1 MKKRPNLFILM
12 DYAGKFKWFTAG
24 SVIFAV
30 ASACLALEPFVFIW
44 KIACEVLTVA
54 PDFAKAQNI
63 EDYGIEA
70 VKFAVNAMCVY
81 FTALAC
87 SHIGAFRTVAN
98 IREKC
103 VGKVLRMPLGHIENE
118 GSGKIRKIIIDSSAA
133 IENFMAHILPDR
145 TVALTTP
152 VAMIVMLL
160 YFDWTIGLL
169 CIANVAAG
177 FFIMYMFMVG
187 KNLKKDVDAYN
198 AALENMTK
206 EAVEYVRGIPVVK
219 TFGQSVFS
227 FKKFKKSIDD
237 YEKFTVSYTRRF
249 RIPMTAYTV
258 VINASFAILTAV
270 ALCNAQEAA
279 DPVFFSNLLFYIIFT
294 PIIAVTLFKLMHSS
308 EADMI
313 VENSLNRIDTVLD
326 VEENKESDKPQIPNN
341 YSVEFQDVKFH
352 YKDATKN
359 ALDGISLKIPSGA
372 HVAFVG
378 PSGGGKTTSASLVS
392 RFWDADNGKIMIG
405 GVDVKDIATEKLS
418 EIVSFVFQ
426 DSKLLKTSILENV
439 RMAKPDATDEEILD
453 VLRRAQCSDIIDRLP
468 DGAKSILGSKG
479 TYLSGGEQ
487 QRIAIARVMLRN
499 TPVLILDEATA
510 FADPENEEK
519 VLQAF
524 DEISKGKTVI
534 KIAHRL
540 STIVDSYEIYV
551 LKDGKIA
558 EQGKHGQLVEQQ
570 GIYAKMWN
578 EYQKSVDWKIK
589 N

>member
-1 MKKRPNLFILM
+1 M
-12 DYAGKFKWFTAG
+12 DYAGKFKWFTVG
-24 SVIFAV
+24 SLIFA
-30 ASACLALEPFVFIW
+30 ALSACLALVPFIFIW
-44 KIACEVLTVA
+44 KIAGEVLNVA
-54 PDFAKAQNI
+54 PDFSKAQNI

-81 FTALAC
+81 FCALAC

-103 VGKVLRMPLGHIENE
+103 VEKVLRMPLGHIESE
-118 GSGKIRKIIIDSSAA
+118 GSGKIRKIIIDSTASL
-133 IENFMAHILPDR
+133 ENFMAHITPDR
-145 TVALTTP
+145 TVAITTP
-152 VAMIVMLL
+152 LAMIAMLL
-160 YFDWTIGLL
+160 YFDWKIGLL
-169 CIANVAAG
+169 CIATVVAG

-187 KNLKKDVDAYN
+187 KNLKKDIEAYN
-198 AALENMTK
+198 AALENMTR

-227 FKKFKKSIDD
+227 FKKLKKAIDD

-258 VINASFAILTAV
+258 VINSAFAILISV
-270 ALCNAQEAA
+270 ALYNSSNANE
-279 DPVFFSNLLFYIIFT
+279 PEFFSNLLFYIIFT
-294 PIIAVTLFKLMHSS
+294 PVIAVTLFKLMHSS

-313 VENSLNRIDTVLD
+313 VETALSRIDTVLD
-326 VEENKESDKPQIPNN
+326 VKENEETKNPLTPSD

-352 YKDATKN
+352 YDGASKN

-392 RFWDADNGKIMIG
+392 RFWDTDEGQILIG
-405 GVDVKDIATEKLS
+405 GVNVKNIATEKLS

-439 RMAKPDATDEEILD
+439 RMAKHDATDDE
-453 VLRRAQCSDIIDRLP
+453 VLTALQRAQCTDIISRLP
-468 DGAKSILGSKG
+468 DGAKSVLGSKG

-487 QRIAIARVMLRN
+487 QRVAIARVMLRN

-519 VLQAF
+519 VLAAF

-540 STIVDSYEIYV
+540 STIVDCDNIFV

-558 EQGKHGQLVEQQ
+558 EQGTHSQLVEKQ
-570 GIYAKMWN
+570 GIYSRMWN